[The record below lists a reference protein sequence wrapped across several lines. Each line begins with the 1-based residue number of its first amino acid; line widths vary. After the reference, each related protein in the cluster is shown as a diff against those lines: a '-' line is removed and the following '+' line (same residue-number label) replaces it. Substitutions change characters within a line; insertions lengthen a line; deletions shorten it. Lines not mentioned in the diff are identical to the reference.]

1 MCNSW
6 LALNYVKD
14 NNDNIYDITNNDK
27 GNIVYYIIIIIMIIT
42 LVSIFKSN
50 WFTHK
55 IHPIT
60 CDKAQGTTQD
70 HCIRGMHMLLQIIL
84 IRPALITYLSTFMW
98 SNLLI
103 IVLNRIMKKG
113 NASFWYSLVCMMLVA
128 CWLEEVNLLNT

>member
-50 WFTHK
+50 WFTV
-55 IHPIT
+55 IS
-60 CDKAQGTTQD
+60 G
-70 HCIRGMHMLLQIIL
+70 RL
-84 IRPALITYLSTFMW
+84 PAG
-98 SNLLI
+98 NLLI
-103 IVLNRIMKKG
+103 LH
-113 NASFWYSLVCMMLVA
+113 
-128 CWLEEVNLLNT
+128 